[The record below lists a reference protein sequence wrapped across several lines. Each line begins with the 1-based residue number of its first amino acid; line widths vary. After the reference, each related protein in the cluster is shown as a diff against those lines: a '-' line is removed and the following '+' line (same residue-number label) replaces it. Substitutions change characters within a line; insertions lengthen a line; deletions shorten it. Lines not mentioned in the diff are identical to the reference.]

1 MCIKVLDEL
10 LGSLQD
16 IDALAGTP
24 QHEALRQKLL
34 LTKAGFEFPQQSGYI
49 GLKQKEHDFGEFFF
63 GQITDNLLSAVE
75 TGELVMAEDKVWDSE
90 DDMVD
95 IMANVFSKYL
105 STAYKIEKT
114 EDVPAAKIDDKVPGN

>member
-63 GQITDNLLSAVE
+63 G
-75 TGELVMAEDKVWDSE
+75 
-90 DDMVD
+90 
-95 IMANVFSKYL
+95 
-105 STAYKIEKT
+105 
-114 EDVPAAKIDDKVPGN
+114 